1 MTGAIWA
8 LAYEILNDDRE
19 AYLDWF
25 HQIHI
30 PEKLARPGYRW
41 AAHFE
46 GTTTTP
52 AAHSYIAL
60 FGGISTRI
68 FLDPSPAQLKP
79 KQDDLTREM
88 MTRRRNP
95 FATILAH
102 EWRDDSTP
110 STGND
115 DRVAAEAIPSGTVPS
130 GAIPSGAIHSDWLEF
145 LVIDA
150 AGQGEAIGAWTVQTL
165 LPKLQ
170 KHNPDAAKTA
180 AVTHKLISVTGAP
193 AHILF
198 YETNQTG
205 LADDATATASR
216 FDPPATNLGAPI
228 LKAPILKAPIL
239 TAPILAD
246 MPAAASLCHRSGKRI
261 WPV

>member
-8 LAYEILNDDRE
+8 LAYEISNDDRE
-19 AYLDWF
+19 TYLDWF
-25 HQIHI
+25 HRIHI

-46 GTTTTP
+46 GSATTP
-52 AAHSYIAL
+52 DARSYIAL

-68 FLDPSPAQLKP
+68 FLDPSPAQLKT

-102 EWRDDSTP
+102 EWRDDGTP

-115 DRVAAEAIPSGTVPS
+115 DRAAAEAIHSE
-130 GAIPSGAIHSDWLEF
+130 AIHSDWLEF

-170 KHNPDAAKTA
+170 RHNPDAAKTA
-180 AVTHKLISVTGAP
+180 AITHKLISVTGAP

-198 YETNQTG
+198 YETNQAG
-205 LADDATATASR
+205 LADDAAASR
-216 FDPPATNLGAPI
+216 FDPPTPI
-228 LKAPILKAPIL
+228 LKAPIL
-239 TAPILAD
+239 AD
-246 MPAAASLCHRSGKRI
+246 MPKAASLRHRSGKRI

>member
-8 LAYEILNDDRE
+8 LAYEISNDDRE
-19 AYLDWF
+19 TYLDWF
-25 HQIHI
+25 HRFHI

-46 GTTTTP
+46 NS
-52 AAHSYIAL
+52 AAAPDTYSYIAL

-68 FLDPSPAQLKP
+68 FLDPSPAQLKT

-88 MTRRRNP
+88 MARRRNP

-102 EWRDDSTP
+102 EWRDNSAPTK
-110 STGND
+110 SND
-115 DRVAAEAIPSGTVPS
+115 GTTAAEAINSS
-130 GAIPSGAIHSDWLEF
+130 WLDF

-150 AGQGEAIGAWTVQTL
+150 AGQDEAIGAWAVQTL

-170 KHNPDAAKTA
+170 KDNPDAIKTA

-198 YETNQTG
+198 YETNQTELTG
-205 LADDATATASR
+205 DAAASR
-216 FDPPATNLGAPI
+216 FEPQTPI
-228 LKAPILKAPIL
+228 LV
-239 TAPILAD
+239 D
-246 MPAAASLCHRSGKRI
+246 MPKTALLCYRSGKRI
-261 WPV
+261 WPI

>member
-19 AYLDWF
+19 AYLNWF

-52 AAHSYIAL
+52 AVHSYIAL

-88 MTRRRNP
+88 MTRRHNP

-115 DRVAAEAIPSGTVPS
+115 DRVAAEAIPSG
-130 GAIPSGAIHSDWLEF
+130 AIHSDWLEF

-150 AGQGEAIGAWTVQTL
+150 AGQGEAIGAWAVQTL

-170 KHNPDAAKTA
+170 KRNPDAAKTA
-180 AVTHKLISVTGAP
+180 AITHKLISVTGAP
-193 AHILF
+193 AHVLF
-198 YETNQTG
+198 YETNQTE
-205 LADDATATASR
+205 LANDAAASR
-216 FDPPATNLGAPI
+216 FDAPTTI
-228 LKAPILKAPIL
+228 LQAPM
-239 TAPILAD
+239 LAV
-246 MPAAASLCHRSGKRI
+246 MPEAALLCYRSGKRI
-261 WPV
+261 WPI

>member
-8 LAYEILNDDRE
+8 LAYDISNDDRQS
-19 AYLDWF
+19 YLDWF
-25 HQIHI
+25 HRIHI
-30 PEKLARPGYRW
+30 PEKLNRPGYRW

-46 GTTTTP
+46 GSTTTP
-52 AAHSYIAL
+52 NTHSYIAL

-79 KQDDLTREM
+79 KQGDLTRKM
-88 MTRRRNP
+88 MARRRNP

-110 STGND
+110 SKSND
-115 DRVAAEAIPSGTVPS
+115 ETAAAEAINSE
-130 GAIPSGAIHSDWLEF
+130 AIHSDRLDF

-150 AGQGEAIGAWTVQTL
+150 AGQGEAIGAWAVQTL

-170 KHNPDAAKTA
+170 KNDPDAAQTTGI
-180 AVTHKLISVTGAP
+180 THKLISVTGAP

-198 YETNQTG
+198 YETNQFR
-205 LADDATATASR
+205 LADDATAAINRFDTQVPILSDMPETASV
-216 FDPPATNLGAPI
+216 
-228 LKAPILKAPIL
+228 
-239 TAPILAD
+239 
-246 MPAAASLCHRSGKRI
+246 CHRSGARI
-261 WPV
+261 WPA

>member
-8 LAYEILNDDRE
+8 LAYEISNDDRE
-19 AYLDWF
+19 TYLDWF
-25 HQIHI
+25 HQVHI

-46 GTTTTP
+46 DSATAPGT
-52 AAHSYIAL
+52 HGYIAL
-60 FGGISTRI
+60 FGGVSTRI

-88 MTRRRNP
+88 MARRRNP

-110 STGND
+110 SKSND
-115 DRVAAEAIPSGTVPS
+115 ETAAAEAVNSE
-130 GAIPSGAIHSDWLEF
+130 AIHSDWLNF

-150 AGQGEAIGAWTVQTL
+150 AGQGEAIGAWAVQTL

-180 AVTHKLISVTGAP
+180 AITHKLISVTGAP
-193 AHILF
+193 AHVLF

-205 LADDATATASR
+205 LATDAATSR
-216 FDPPATNLGAPI
+216 FDAPTTI
-228 LKAPILKAPIL
+228 LQ
-239 TAPILAD
+239 APILAN
-246 MPAAASLCHRSGKRI
+246 MPEAASLRYRSGKRI

>member
-8 LAYEILNDDRE
+8 LAYEISNDDRE

-25 HQIHI
+25 HRIHI

-46 GTTTTP
+46 DSATGPDT
-52 AAHSYIAL
+52 HSYIAL

-95 FATILAH
+95 FATILAL
-102 EWRDDSTP
+102 EWRDNSTP

-115 DRVAAEAIPSGTVPS
+115 DRATAEAIH
-130 GAIPSGAIHSDWLEF
+130 SGAIHSDWLDF

-150 AGQGEAIGAWTVQTL
+150 AGQGEAIGAWAVQTL

-170 KHNPDAAKTA
+170 KHNPSAAKTA

-193 AHILF
+193 AHVLF
-198 YETNQTG
+198 YETNETG
-205 LADDATATASR
+205 LANDAAASR
-216 FDPPATNLGAPI
+216 FDAPTTI
-228 LKAPILKAPIL
+228 LQ
-239 TAPILAD
+239 APILAD
-246 MPAAASLCHRSGKRI
+246 MPEAALLCFRSGKRI
-261 WPV
+261 WPI

>member
-1 MTGAIWA
+1 MTDAIWA
-8 LAYEILNDDRE
+8 LAYEISDEDRKT
-19 AYLDWF
+19 YLDWF

-30 PEKLARPGYRW
+30 PEKLVRPGYRW

-46 GTTTTP
+46 GSATTP
-52 AAHSYIAL
+52 NTQSYIAL
-60 FGGISTRI
+60 FGGISTRT
-68 FLDPSPAQLKP
+68 FLDPSPAQLKI

-88 MTRRRNP
+88 MARRRNP

-110 STGND
+110 STDND
-115 DRVAAEAIPSGTVPS
+115 ERVAAEAIH
-130 GAIPSGAIHSDWLEF
+130 SGAIHSDGLEF

-150 AGQGEAIGAWTVQTL
+150 ADQGEAIGAWAVQTL

-170 KHNPDAAKTA
+170 KHNQDAAKTA
-180 AVTHKLISVTGAP
+180 AITRKLISVTGAP

-198 YETNQTG
+198 YETNQAG
-205 LADDATATASR
+205 LANDAATNR
-216 FDPPATNLGAPI
+216 FDPPATI
-228 LKAPILKAPIL
+228 LKE
-239 TAPILAD
+239 PILAD
-246 MPAAASLCHRSGKRI
+246 MPKAASLFHRSGKRI